1 MKITLYSN
9 YLNHLQTSFCDEMHK
24 QLGDNFIFV
33 STEKLPIDRLSSGY
47 QDCSHYPYNLNSFE
61 NEINFN
67 RALRLGIESDI
78 VIIGSAPEIFVKE
91 RLLKNKHTFRYYE
104 RLLKQGEW
112 RLLDPRVLFSLFRY
126 HTQYRKKNLYMLCA
140 SAFTANDLNLVCAYP
155 QKKFKW
161 GYFTA
166 VEELDIDHITDQ
178 KPTNCIEIIWTGR
191 FLDWKHPELAV
202 QLAYELKKKGYSFN
216 LNMIGA
222 GEQVDMIQKLI
233 QKLDVSDCV
242 TYLGS
247 VSNIEVRNLMQ
258 KSNLFIFTSDRNE
271 GWGAVLNEAMSN
283 GCAVIAA
290 NTIGSV
296 PYLIEHKKNGLVFKS
311 GSLSSLVKQTESL
324 MTDASLRNRLS
335 VNAYHTMV
343 HEWNPQNAASK
354 LLLLSESILDGKKI
368 FFEQGPCSAAT
379 KTKNNFGII

>member
-9 YLNHLQTSFCDEMHK
+9 YLNHLQTSFCDEMYK
-24 QLGDNFIFV
+24 QLGDDFIFV

-67 RALRLGIESDI
+67 RALQLGIESDI
-78 VIIGSAPEIFVKE
+78 VIIGAAPEIFVKE
-91 RLLKNKHTFRYYE
+91 RILKNRHTFRYSE
-104 RLLKQGEW
+104 RIFKQGW
-112 RLLDPRVLFSLFRY
+112 RLVDPRVIWSLFLRHSRY
-126 HTQYRKKNLYMLCA
+126 RNKNIYMLCA
-140 SAFTANDLNLVCAYP
+140 SAFTANDLDVVFAYP
-155 QKKFKW
+155 NKRFKW
-161 GYFTA
+161 GYFTD
-166 VEELDIDHITDQ
+166 VESLNIEKIIEQRHS
-178 KPTNCIEIIWTGR
+178 KRIEIIWTGR

-202 QLAYELKKKGYSFN
+202 QMAHELKKKGYNFN

-222 GEQVDMIQKLI
+222 GEQVDLIQKLI

-242 TYLGS
+242 SYLGS
-247 VSNIEVRNLMQ
+247 VPNIEVRRLMQ

-311 GSLSSLVKQTESL
+311 RSLSSLVKQTESL
-324 MTDASLRNRLS
+324 MKDTSLRNRLS

-343 HEWNPQNAASK
+343 NDWNPQNAASK
-354 LLLLSESILDGKKI
+354 LLLLSESVLNGKKI
-368 FFEQGPCSAAT
+368 FFEQGPCSAAK